1 MYESSPTLDDNY
13 GNGTSLSS
21 NDTANLRK
29 AGKWARFIAIFS
41 MVALGLVLLGMIIG
55 GSSMLVAMGIGDG
68 GGAGVIGVLVLYGVF
83 ILFALYMTFLQYKF
97 GSRAMQAVDTQ
108 DSAAMSESIGALSR
122 YYKIYGVI
130 MLVYLA
136 LMAIGIIFAIIG
148 GAFAA
153 FG

>member
-13 GNGTSLSS
+13 GSGASLSTQ
-21 NDTANLRK
+21 DAANLRK

-41 MVALGLVLLGMIIG
+41 MAALGLVLLGMIVG
-55 GSSMLVAMGIGDG
+55 GSTLLVSMGLGDG
-68 GGAGVIGVLVLYGVF
+68 AGAGMMVAFVFYGAF
-83 ILFALYMTFLQYKF
+83 ILFALYMLYLQYKF
-97 GSRAMQAVDTQ
+97 GSQAMQAVDNH
-108 DSAAMSESIGALSR
+108 DGAAMSESLAALSR
-122 YYKIYGVI
+122 YYKIYGII

-136 LMAIGIIFAIIG
+136 LMTIGIVFAVIG